1 MLRDRKLPA
10 VDIEIENLDNS
21 PDPEMSEEVVFE
33 KKILP
38 PGINDRYIFYFLM
51 VQFAANLF
59 VNIDMGIL
67 PAGSLKIKAEL

>member
-38 PGINDRYIFYFLM
+38 PGFTIFA
-51 VQFAANLF
+51 QA
-59 VNIDMGIL
+59 
-67 PAGSLKIKAEL
+67 

>member
-1 MLRDRKLPA
+1 
-10 VDIEIENLDNS
+10 
-21 PDPEMSEEVVFE
+21 
-33 KKILP
+33 
-38 PGINDRYIFYFLM
+38 LM

>member
-38 PGINDRYIFYFLM
+38 PGINASTTSIAPFNLSNTLFNMVPFYI
-51 VQFAANLF
+51 A
-59 VNIDMGIL
+59 IIL
-67 PAGSLKIKAEL
+67 I